1 MTKYVNGFGSGDS
14 AKINETSLKLP
25 TIRRF
30 PRYLKLLHELNSA
43 GRDIVS
49 SARIADELKLDPIVV
64 RKDLAFTGVTG
75 KPKLGFSIPHLIE
88 EIEKVIYTE
97 GTVTYLIGA
106 GQLGAALLGSSGLD
120 RFGFRINAVFDINPE
135 KVNTKVQNRHVFKL
149 EQLPDMIVPGHTF
162 IAILC
167 VPEES
172 AQGTADFLVKAGISA
187 IWNFSNTE
195 LQVPGHVT
203 VQNESLAAGLAELSV
218 KLRNKAGSAKL
229 PGDV

>member
-1 MTKYVNGFGSGDS
+1 VNGLGGGDG
-14 AKINETSLKLP
+14 AGINETSLKLP

-30 PRYLKLLHELNSA
+30 PRYLKLLHELNSS

-49 SARIADELKLDPIVV
+49 SAKIADELKLDPIVV
-64 RKDLAFTGVTG
+64 RKDLAFTGVAG

-106 GQLGAALLGSSGLD
+106 GELGSALIGYSGLD
-120 RFGFRINAVFDINPE
+120 RFGFRINAVFDIDPGR
-135 KVNTKVQNRHVFKL
+135 VNTIIQNRHVFKL
-149 EQLPDMIVPGHTF
+149 EQLPEMIVPGHTF

-167 VPEES
+167 VPDES
-172 AQGTADFLVKAGISA
+172 AQNTADLLIKAGISA
-187 IWNFSNTE
+187 IWNFTNTE
-195 LQVPGHVT
+195 LHVPENVT

-218 KLRNKAGSAKL
+218 KLRKKAGTAKL
-229 PGDV
+229 QGDE